1 MAAPSRLRAGRG
13 GADCVFPVDIKDENL
28 DILETGPHKNHAK
41 RIEEASLAAER
52 FSVPGQENMKLETS
66 SMSFLPLYRDESKC
80 TLLVLTD
87 PRDKNRVLAIYLNNS
102 WWLTEDVVKTSDPS
116 REGLMQVQTFQERI
130 VLFVLNCIIFGML
143 EGSLTHGTVFVPHP
157 KKEHSKIFWRS
168 GEAAAFYTIKKKGN
182 LCDGH
187 TSQCYVLP
195 VLDTMF
201 VQRKF
206 RRCGLGMQM
215 LQDFC
220 QSFPSED
227 ALGLSCPLSAEME
240 KVCQRFLET
249 YPKERS
255 RLWEVEA
262 PGDWTQRVNIWLKIQ
277 LEQTFP
283 KNVDFS
289 CCMPKS
295 QDGEAEPSEEGRIN
309 TRAGCILPL
318 GALPDEARA
327 CFDDSGEARESPPR
341 SDEPP
346 VQLKA
351 EERKDLKKRMS
362 GGEPAEGSVSK
373 HFRTMS

>member
-1 MAAPSRLRAGRG
+1 
-13 GADCVFPVDIKDENL
+13 
-28 DILETGPHKNHAK
+28 
-41 RIEEASLAAER
+41 
-52 FSVPGQENMKLETS
+52 MKLETS

-283 KNVDFS
+283 KSPPCMCNVYWKICQICWQCEEQVVEWYCKMPESEPGHMNLFPLPLKICLMLTFETFGSPQSHRNSIFS
-289 CCMPKS
+289 CLYQPPGSKDAISNSRKPGRNQALLPPWMKRDVWWCGRVYELPGAAGVAHLKLRYHQPLHCRSLS
-295 QDGEAEPSEEGRIN
+295 QSSKK
-309 TRAGCILPL
+309 PL
-318 GALPDEARA
+318 DT
-327 CFDDSGEARESPPR
+327 F
-341 SDEPP
+341 
-346 VQLKA
+346 
-351 EERKDLKKRMS
+351 
-362 GGEPAEGSVSK
+362 
-373 HFRTMS
+373 T

>member
-13 GADCVFPVDIKDENL
+13 GADCVFPMDIKDENL

-41 RIEEASLAAER
+41 RIEEASLAAEH

-66 SMSFLPLYRDESKC
+66 SMSFLPLYRDDSKC

-87 PRDKNRVLAIYLNNS
+87 PQDKNRVLAIYLNNS

-143 EGSLTHGTVFVPHP
+143 EGSLTHNTVFVPHP

-168 GEAAAFYTIKKKGN
+168 GEAAAFYTIKKK
-182 LCDGH
+182 
-187 TSQCYVLP
+187 
-195 VLDTMF
+195 
-201 VQRKF
+201 
-206 RRCGLGMQM
+206 
-215 LQDFC
+215 
-220 QSFPSED
+220 
-227 ALGLSCPLSAEME
+227 
-240 KVCQRFLET
+240 VCQRFLEI

-283 KNVDFS
+283 KNADVS

-295 QDGEAEPSEEGRIN
+295 QDGEAEQLEEGRMN
-309 TRAGCILPL
+309 TRVGCILPL

-327 CFDDSGEARESPPR
+327 CFDDSGEARESSPR
-341 SDEPP
+341 SDEPL

-362 GGEPAEGSVSK
+362 RGEPAEGSVSK

>member
-1 MAAPSRLRAGRG
+1 M
-13 GADCVFPVDIKDENL
+13 DIKDENL

-41 RIEEASLAAER
+41 RIEEASLAAEH

-66 SMSFLPLYRDESKC
+66 SMSFLPLYRDDSKC

-87 PRDKNRVLAIYLNNS
+87 PQDKNRVLAIYLNNS

-143 EGSLTHGTVFVPHP
+143 EGSLTHNTVFVPHP

-187 TSQCYVLP
+187 TSQCYMLP

-201 VQRKF
+201 VRRKF
-206 RRCGLGMQM
+206 RRCGLGIQM

-240 KVCQRFLET
+240 KVCQRFLEI

-283 KNVDFS
+283 KNADVS

-295 QDGEAEPSEEGRIN
+295 QDGEAEQLEEGRMN
-309 TRAGCILPL
+309 TRVGCILPL

-327 CFDDSGEARESPPR
+327 CFDDSGEARESSPR
-341 SDEPP
+341 SDEPL

-362 GGEPAEGSVSK
+362 RGEPAEGSVSK